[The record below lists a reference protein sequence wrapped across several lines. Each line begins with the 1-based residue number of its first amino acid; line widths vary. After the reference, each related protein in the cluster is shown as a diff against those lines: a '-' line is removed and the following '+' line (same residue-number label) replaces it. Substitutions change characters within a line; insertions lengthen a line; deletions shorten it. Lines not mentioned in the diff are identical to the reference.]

1 MSRVCWDSM
10 LVMYLLEDHRKFAPV
25 VASVLQQSM
34 QRGDSLLMSYLS
46 LAETLVVAPAESV
59 VSKTLVSTLDSMGF
73 RFLSF
78 DAGAVEPF
86 RLLRNDFGLK
96 APDAMHLACAAAGKV
111 DLFLTGDKQLLSK
124 RLIIPGIQFIA
135 DFEHPPF

>member
-1 MSRVCWDSM
+1 M

-25 VASVLQQSM
+25 VALQQSM

-46 LAETLVVAPAESV
+46 LAETLVGVPPESV

-73 RFLSF
+73 SFLSF

-86 RLLRNDFGLK
+86 RLLRKDFGLK
-96 APDAMHLACAAAGKV
+96 
-111 DLFLTGDKQLLSK
+111 
-124 RLIIPGIQFIA
+124 GIGRHALGLRGGRQG
-135 DFEHPPF
+135 

>member
-1 MSRVCWDSM
+1 M

-86 RLLRNDFGLK
+86 RLLRKDFGLK
-96 APDAMHLACAAAGKV
+96 APDAIHLACAAAGKV